1 MALHLGYRFY
11 PQVAGVLVM
20 SSFLY
25 SNSSVYKVCLL
36 NTGKASQVYAKP
48 SEVPPPAKW
57 ARDDK
62 RVQLNVK

>member
-36 NTGKASQVYAKP
+36 IIGKASQVYAKP
-48 SEVPPPAKW
+48 SEVPPQQSGQEMIKECS
-57 ARDDK
+57 
-62 RVQLNVK
+62 